1 MNWMLEECFSEIVSA
16 GESAAQLVHILQKTG
31 QTAATAESCTGGMV
45 ASQIVSIAGASEVFE
60 NGFITYCD
68 QAKERLLQV
77 SPQTLA
83 AHTAVSAETAAE
95 MASGCAKAGRADLAL
110 SVTGLAGPGG
120 GTPSRPVGLVY
131 IGCYYRERVLVQEY
145 RFSGSR
151 EEIRCQA
158 AAAALQ
164 LGCYCQRAR

>member
-95 MASGCAKAGRADLAL
+95 MASGSGAVRDWTGGTGRRDAFPPGGTGLYRLLLSGAGSGAGIPLFGQPGGNPLSGCCGGSAAWVLLPAGAL
-110 SVTGLAGPGG
+110 S
-120 GTPSRPVGLVY
+120 
-131 IGCYYRERVLVQEY
+131 
-145 RFSGSR
+145 RF
-151 EEIRCQA
+151 
-158 AAAALQ
+158 L
-164 LGCYCQRAR
+164 